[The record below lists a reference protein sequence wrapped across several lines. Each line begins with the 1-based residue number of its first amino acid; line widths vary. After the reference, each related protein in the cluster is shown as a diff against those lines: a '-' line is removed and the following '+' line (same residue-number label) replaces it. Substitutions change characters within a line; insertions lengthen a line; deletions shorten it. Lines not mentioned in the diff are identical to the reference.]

1 MKPAL
6 SLEELGRELRVSRET
21 LDRFETYGAL
31 LERWQERVNLVG
43 PGTLADIWRTHF
55 LDSGQLWPLA
65 PKSAKKWLD
74 LGSGAGFPGL
84 VLAILGAPEVHLVES
99 NQKKAA
105 FLREAA
111 RITAATVIVH
121 SERIENL
128 PPFPVD
134 VITARALSRLDTLV
148 QWAHPFAH
156 AGTVALFPKGQDVD
170 VELTETSKSWI
181 IDIERHESRSDARG
195 VILCVRGLVH
205 ARNHPA

>member
-1 MKPAL
+1 MKGTL

-31 LERWQERVNLVG
+31 LKRWQERVNLVG
-43 PGTLADIWRTHF
+43 PGTLADMWRTHF

-65 PKSAKKWLD
+65 PKSAKKWVD

-84 VLAILGAPEVHLVES
+84 VLAILGTPEMHLVER

-111 RITAATVIVH
+111 RVTAAPAIVH
-121 SERIENL
+121 SQRIEDL
-128 PPFPVD
+128 PPFPAD
-134 VITARALSRLDTLV
+134 VVTARGLTKLDTLLRWS
-148 QWAHPFAH
+148 QPFAH

-181 IDIERHESRSDARG
+181 IDIERYESRSDTRG
-195 VILCVRGLVH
+195 VILCVRGLVN
-205 ARNHPA
+205 ARKHPA